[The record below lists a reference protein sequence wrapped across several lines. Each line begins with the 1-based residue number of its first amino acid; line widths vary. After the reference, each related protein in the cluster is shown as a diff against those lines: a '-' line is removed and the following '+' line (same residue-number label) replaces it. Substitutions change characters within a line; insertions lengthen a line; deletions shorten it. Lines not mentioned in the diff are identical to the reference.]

1 MRFWPSFPRMRKSW
15 RSSLAELGYT
25 LDFDDQADNEADN
38 EAVNKVEVD
47 MGPAGLPLDGQLAG
61 GVVSQPAIESVFDH
75 RANGVPRHL
84 PPGCCM
90 IFGGCGLRRGRRR
103 VPPSDTESPMPQ
115 QFRRLD
121 GEDLALVFGCSADPS
136 SQLVIEPGP
145 ELLLARGQLCELGRR
160 RGLVRG
166 SSHRGK

>member
-15 RSSLAELGYT
+15 RSSLAELGYA
-25 LDFDDQADNEADN
+25 LDVDNEADN
-38 EAVNKVEVD
+38 RAELD

-61 GVVSQPAIESVFDH
+61 VVVLQRALESVFHH

-84 PPGCCM
+84 SPGRCV
-90 IFGGCGLRRGRRR
+90 IFAGCSLRRGRRS

-115 QFRRLD
+115 QLRRLD
-121 GEDLALVFGCSADPS
+121 RENLAQVVSCSGDPS
-136 SQLVIEPGP
+136 SQLVIDLRP
-145 ELLLARGQLCELGRR
+145 ELLLARGKRCELGRR

-166 SSHRGK
+166 SSDRGK